1 MSRRLTWKCVD
12 PHELCSSRGWI
23 RICCSRIVRV
33 VRKLIRV
40 LVRVLMLIIRI
51 NSIEQMALPLIM
63 AFIAYQKDR
72 MNMDVQ
78 FLSGK
83 AERRYFWG

>member
-1 MSRRLTWKCVD
+1 
-12 PHELCSSRGWI
+12 
-23 RICCSRIVRV
+23 
-33 VRKLIRV
+33 
-40 LVRVLMLIIRI
+40 MLIIRI